1 MVCLADLTRVTG
13 AGANTY
19 DGDAVQNNDKGL
31 IEMRQALF
39 LLSLLFLAPAV
50 AETVYISDVLR
61 VGVRAEPNSS
71 DIPVTVV
78 TSGAELQVLERRD
91 GHMRVRTA
99 NGIEGWVSE
108 VYASGE
114 LPARLRLER
123 MEKER
128 DRLQAE
134 LASLRSSSGESSA
147 QVAQLTA
154 RIDTLQA
161 ENAQLQAR
169 ADALTA
175 ELRSAKGG
183 YTWIYYTVALIALFF
198 LGAYLGV
205 RWDKERVAQRFGGLE
220 L

>member
-1 MVCLADLTRVTG
+1 
-13 AGANTY
+13 
-19 DGDAVQNNDKGL
+19 
-31 IEMRQALF
+31 MRQALF
-39 LLSLLFLAPAV
+39 LLALLFLAPAM

-71 DIPVTVV
+71 DVPVTVV
-78 TSGAELQVLERRD
+78 TSGAELQVLERQA
-91 GHMRVRTA
+91 GHLRVRTA
-99 NGIEGWVSE
+99 NGIEGWISE
-108 VYASGE
+108 VYATGE

-123 MEKER
+123 VEKER
-128 DRLQAE
+128 ERLQAE
-134 LASLRSSSGESSA
+134 LARLRSSSSESGE

-154 RIDTLQA
+154 RIEVLQA

-169 ADALTA
+169 AA
-175 ELRSAKGG
+175 ELDAQLRREKGG
-183 YTWIYYTVALIALFF
+183 YAWIYYTLALIALFF